1 MGTSRSTTER
11 TPEPDTCGLGPGPIV
26 YRLLIGARLRTLRE
40 GLGLGQAAA
49 AEAIRGTHA
58 KISRLELG
66 RSGVKRRDLADLL
79 DLYGVTDEN
88 ERQLMFA
95 LADQANRPGWWQ
107 GYADLIPPW
116 LEPYIGL
123 EQAARVIR
131 TWQAITL
138 PGLLQTEGYARA
150 VVAHCA
156 RVCPMGEEAERR
168 VRLRMERQRILTRP
182 DPPKVWSII
191 DEAVLWR
198 SAGGVATMREQLR
211 HLLDLTELGN
221 VTIQIVPLGTAC
233 DFPPGGPFAIL
244 RMAGECIPDVVYLER
259 LGGALYPERQTEIG
273 RYQNVF
279 NQLGVAA
286 APPSATPGIIRRILA
301 DI

>member
-1 MGTSRSTTER
+1 VGTSRSTTER
-11 TPEPDTCGLGPGPIV
+11 TADLDTCGLGPGPIA
-26 YRLLIGARLRTLRE
+26 YRLSIGSRLRTLRE

-66 RSGVKRRDLADLL
+66 RSGIKRRDLADLL
-79 DLYGVTDEN
+79 DLYGVTDED

-95 LADQANRPGWWQ
+95 LADQANRPGWWH

-131 TWQAITL
+131 TWQAISL
-138 PGLLQTEGYARA
+138 PGLLQTEAYARA
-150 VVAHCA
+150 VLA
-156 RVCPMGEEAERR
+156 RSARRPVRGDDAERR

-182 DPPKVWSII
+182 DPPKVWAII

-198 SAGGVATMREQLR
+198 PAGGAATMREQLG

-221 VTIQIVPLGTAC
+221 VTIQVVPLGTGC
-233 DFPPGGPFAIL
+233 DFPPGGPFGIL
-244 RMAGECIPDVVYLER
+244 RLAGEDIPDVVYLER
-259 LGGALYPERQTEIG
+259 LGGALYPERQAEIG

-286 APPSATPGIIRRILA
+286 ERPSATPGIIRRVLA